1 MNKEQV
7 QQIKQDKLQE
17 IEWLTMQGF
26 KFVETNGDYLVFKRN
41 IKDAKDLVSK
51 TSIKVENR
59 KDEQLAFVSVMPE
72 NDTTQKLKV
81 LSIEKITNQL
91 MKDLVKIAKEG
102 K

>member
-1 MNKEQV
+1 MDKEQV
-7 QQIKQDKLQE
+7 EKIKQDKLQE
-17 IEWLTMQGF
+17 IQWLIMQGF
-26 KFVETNGDYLVFKRN
+26 KFLETNGDYLVFKRN
-41 IKDAKDLVSK
+41 IKDAKDLISK
-51 TSIKVENR
+51 KSIKVENR

>member
-1 MNKEQV
+1 MDKEQI
-7 QQIKQDKLQE
+7 QQLKQDKLQE
-17 IEWLTMQGF
+17 IQWLIMQGF

-41 IKDAKDLVSK
+41 IKDAKDLISK
-51 TSIKVENR
+51 KSIKVENR